1 MLKPH
6 LTLPCQDPN
15 HAPFNSKYKNL
26 LFFLISHFPPLAFK
40 TSPSLILSNPSIFPF
55 VMEMP
60 RTPDLPAWDIVPP
73 PLDALRCFGL
83 AETEDVPLL
92 VDSAGHIQGA
102 VTGVVSTHSS
112 YFL

>member
-1 MLKPH
+1 MLKPR

-15 HAPFNSKYKNL
+15 HTLFNSKYKNL
-26 LFFLISHFPPLAFK
+26 LFFLISHFPLLAFK
-40 TSPSLILSNPSIFPF
+40 TSSSLILSNSSIFPF
-55 VMEMP
+55 AIEMP
-60 RTPDLPAWDIVPP
+60 RTPDLSAWDAVPP
-73 PLDALRCFGL
+73 LLDALRYFGL

-92 VDSAGHIQGA
+92 VDSAGHIRGA